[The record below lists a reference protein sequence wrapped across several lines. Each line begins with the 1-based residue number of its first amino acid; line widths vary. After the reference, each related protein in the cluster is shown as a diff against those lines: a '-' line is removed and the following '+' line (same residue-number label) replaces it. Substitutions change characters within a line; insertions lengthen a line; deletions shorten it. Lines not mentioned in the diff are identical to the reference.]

1 MISFIIFLSV
11 FVILGFAVNGLV
23 TLILGTVL
31 KLCGKK
37 VDREELSQKCLKWT
51 MDSLVLAFAL
61 FVFYLIA
68 LTDTV
73 GGAMSFGRATL
84 LLAEIL
90 IGAALV
96 IAAIAFVVFLFYR
109 WGKWIDR

>member
-11 FVILGFAVNGLV
+11 FVVLGFAVNGLV

-37 VDREELSQKCLKWT
+37 VDREELSQRCFKWT
-51 MDSLVLAFAL
+51 MGSLVLAFAL

-73 GGAMSFGRATL
+73 GGAMSFWEATF

-96 IAAIAFVVFLFYR
+96 IGAIAFVVFLFYR
-109 WGKWIDR
+109 WGNWIDQ

>member
-1 MISFIIFLSV
+1 MISFFIFLSV
-11 FVILGFAVNGLV
+11 FAVLGFAVNGLV

-37 VDREELSQKCLKWT
+37 VDREELSQRCLKWT
-51 MDSLVLAFAL
+51 MGSLVLAFAL

-73 GGAMSFGRATL
+73 GGAMSFWGATL

-90 IGAALV
+90 ICAALV
-96 IAAIAFVVFLFYR
+96 IGVIAFIVFLFSS
-109 WGKWIDR
+109 WGRWIDK